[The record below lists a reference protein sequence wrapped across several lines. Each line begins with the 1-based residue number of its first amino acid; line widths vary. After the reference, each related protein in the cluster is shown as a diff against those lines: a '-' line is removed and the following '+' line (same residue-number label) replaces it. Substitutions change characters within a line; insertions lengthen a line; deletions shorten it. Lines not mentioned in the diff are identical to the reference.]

1 MAQSVWLKSCIDY
14 YLCFACIDE
23 QRETGSTKV
32 RGKGNK
38 AKANESIR
46 LLLRHRIG
54 LSAIKMV
61 VKCSGMQIDTFS

>member
-32 RGKGNK
+32 RGKGDK
-38 AKANESIR
+38 AESIR